1 MVLASIH
8 RPGVLEGVRATY
20 RLDPQHVRQFR
31 NAIYKRGVAPDEAV
45 ARLPSPVRT
54 RLAEEVALTSLELVD
69 RRDSQLDGA
78 TKLVLRN
85 RAGLALESV
94 VLRLRSGRNSVCVSS
109 QIGCAAACR
118 FCATGQMGMA
128 RNLGVDE
135 ILEQVAL
142 AGQMLQTE
150 GRRLRN
156 VVFMGMGEPLHNRAA
171 VEEAVARLIDPGWF
185 ALSPNHVVVSTI
197 GIIDEMHRFVARFP
211 EVQLAV
217 SLHTARQEV
226 RERLMP
232 LAGHTSLDELRRAL
246 AAIQLA
252 RRRPTMLEYLLL
264 DGINDTTAD
273 LDALLAYCR
282 DLDVH
287 INLIPFNPIASAPWL
302 RPSTP
307 THQAR
312 FTRGLKE
319 AGLNVT
325 TRFSLGQDIA
335 AACGQL
341 VRRTPRAARAA
352 PLPADPRPANY
363 RAP

>member
-8 RPGVLEGVRATY
+8 RPGVLENVRATY
-20 RLDPQHVRQFR
+20 RLDPQHVRQLR
-31 NAIYKRGVAPDEAV
+31 NAIYKHGIPLDEAV
-45 ARLPSPVRT
+45 ARLPSSVRT
-54 RLAEEVALTSLELVD
+54 RLADELVLASLALVD

-85 RAGLALESV
+85 HAGLALESV
-94 VLRLRSGRNSVCVSS
+94 ILRLRSGRNSVCVSS

-128 RNLGVDE
+128 RNLGVEE

-142 AGQMLQTE
+142 AGQILHTE

-156 VVFMGMGEPLHNRAA
+156 VVFMGMGEPMHNRAA
-171 VEEAVARLIDPGWF
+171 VEDTVARLIDPRWF
-185 ALSPNHVVVSTI
+185 ALSPKHVLVSTI
-197 GIIDEMHRFVARFP
+197 GIVDELHRFVERFP
-211 EVQLAV
+211 AVQLAL

-232 LAGHTSLDELRRAL
+232 LAAHTSLDELHRAL
-246 AAIQLA
+246 GAIQRI
-252 RRRPTMLEYLLL
+252 RRGPTMIEYLLIEN
-264 DGINDTTAD
+264 INDTAAD
-273 LDALLAYCR
+273 LHALLAYCR

-287 INLIPFNPIASAPWL
+287 INLIPFNPIESAPWL
-302 RPSTP
+302 RPSP
-307 THQAR
+307 PARQAR
-312 FTRGLKE
+312 FSLGLKE

-341 VRRTPRAARAA
+341 VRRP
-352 PLPADPRPANY
+352 PRPA
-363 RAP
+363 RVGVD

>member
-8 RPGVLEGVRATY
+8 RPGVLEGVRAAY
-20 RLDPQHVRQFR
+20 RLDPQHVRQLR
-31 NAIYKRGVAPDEAV
+31 NAIYKRGVALDEAV
-45 ARLPSPVRT
+45 ARLPSPART
-54 RLAEEVALTSLELVD
+54 QLADDIALTSLDLVD

-78 TKLVLRN
+78 TKLILRN
-85 RAGLALESV
+85 RADLALESV
-94 VLRLRSGRNSVCVSS
+94 VLRLQSGRNSVCVSS
-109 QIGCAAACR
+109 QVGCAAACR

-128 RNLGVDE
+128 RNLRVEE
-135 ILEQVAL
+135 ILEQVAR
-142 AGQMLQTE
+142 AGQILRTE

-156 VVFMGMGEPLHNRAA
+156 VVFMGMGEPMHNRAA
-171 VEEAVARLIDPGWF
+171 VEEAVARLIDPAWF
-185 ALSPNHVVVSTI
+185 ALSPKHVLISTV
-197 GIIDEMHRFVARFP
+197 GIVDELRRFVERFP
-211 EVQLAV
+211 EVQIAV
-217 SLHTARQEV
+217 SLHTARQEI

-232 LAGHTSLDELRRAL
+232 LAAHTSLGELRRAL
-246 AAIQLA
+246 VAIQRA

-264 DGINDTTAD
+264 DDVNDTPAD

-287 INLIPFNPIASAPWL
+287 INLIPFNPIDSAPAL

-307 THQAR
+307 ARQAD

-319 AGLNVT
+319 AGLRVT

-341 VRRTPRAARAA
+341 VRHAPRTSRVGPR
-352 PLPADPRPANY
+352 
-363 RAP
+363 